1 MSELKTS
8 EKNII
13 DNEKKEVQENKMGTL
28 PVGKLLISMSLPI
41 MISMIVQAMYNVVD
55 SIFVS
60 RIHEDALTAV
70 SMAFPIQSLCVALGA
85 GMGVGINA
93 LLSKS
98 LGAKDQETVN
108 KSAMNGIFMTFV
120 NYIIFLILGLT
131 VVRPFYAVQ
140 TDSEV
145 IIEYGTQYLSVV
157 CCFSF
162 GMFFQFTFERLLQ
175 STGRTFQT
183 MITQSTGAIINI
195 ILDPIFIFGLF
206 GVKAYGVRGAAI
218 ATVIGQI
225 VAATFALFM
234 NLKVN
239 KEIQFSVR
247 HFRPDMKIIG
257 LIYKV
262 GIPSIIMQ
270 SIGSLMVFCLN
281 KILIVFSSTAVAV
294 FGVYFKLQSFIFMP
308 VFGLNNG
315 LIPIIAYNFGAKKK
329 KRMIDTIK
337 CGIIIAFSIMT
348 VGMFLFE
355 LVPNA
360 LLSMFDA
367 SENMMNMGKIALRTI
382 AIHFPIAAICI
393 VLGSTFQA
401 LGNAIYSMF
410 VSIARQIVVLIPV
423 AYFLASLG
431 SVNYVWWCFPIA
443 EIMSLT
449 ITLVFF
455 AKMKRQEI
463 DPIEG

>member
-1 MSELKTS
+1 M
-8 EKNII
+8 
-13 DNEKKEVQENKMGTL
+13 NEENMNKEIKENKMGTM
-28 PVGKLLISMSLPI
+28 PVGKLLISMSLPM
-41 MISMIVQAMYNVVD
+41 MISMIVQAMYNIVD

-60 RIHEDALTAV
+60 RIHENALTAV
-70 SMAFPIQSLCVALGA
+70 SMAFPLQTLCVALGA

-93 LLSKS
+93 LLSRS
-98 LGAKDQETVN
+98 LGAKDQEMVN
-108 KSAMNGIFMTFV
+108 KSAMNGIFMTLV
-120 NYIIFLILGLT
+120 SYILFLILGLT
-131 VVRPFYAVQ
+131 AVRPFYMIQ
-140 TDSEV
+140 TDSAA

-183 MITQSTGAIINI
+183 MITQTTGAVINI

-225 VAATFALFM
+225 IAATFALIM

-239 KEIQFSVR
+239 KEIQFSLKG
-247 HFRPDMKIIG
+247 FRPDLKIIG
-257 LIYKV
+257 MIYKV
-262 GIPSIIMQ
+262 GLPSIIMQ

-294 FGVYFKLQSFIFMP
+294 FGVYFKLQSFVFMP
-308 VFGLNNG
+308 IFGLNNG
-315 LIPIIAYNFGAKKK
+315 LIPIIAYNYGAKKK
-329 KRMIDTIK
+329 ARMLNTIK
-337 CGIIIAFSIMT
+337 CGLIIAISVMT
-348 VGMFLFE
+348 VGSIVFE
-355 LVPNA
+355 LIPDK
-360 LLSMFDA
+360 LLAMFDA
-367 SENMMNMGKIALRTI
+367 SENMLEMGKIALKTI
-382 AIHFPIAAICI
+382 AVHFPIAAICI
-393 VLGSTFQA
+393 VLGSSFQA

-423 AYFLASLG
+423 AYFLASFG
-431 SVNYVWWCFPIA
+431 NINYVWWCFPIA

-449 ITLVFF
+449 ITLFF
-455 AKMKRQEI
+455 FFRMKKQII
-463 DPIEG
+463 DKIPS

>member
-1 MSELKTS
+1 MNKDNAALK
-8 EKNII
+8 
-13 DNEKKEVQENKMGTL
+13 ENKMGVM
-28 PVGKLLISMSLPI
+28 PVGKLLISMSLPM
-41 MISMIVQAMYNVVD
+41 MISMIVQALYNIVD

-60 RIHEDALTAV
+60 RVNEEALTAV
-70 SMAFPIQSLCVALGA
+70 SMAFPIQTLCVALGA

-93 LLSKS
+93 LLSRS
-98 LGAKDQETVN
+98 LGAKDQEMVN
-108 KSAMNGIFMTFV
+108 KSAMNGLFMTLV

-131 VVRPFYAVQ
+131 VVKPFYMVQ
-140 TDSEV
+140 TDSAT

-183 MITQSTGAIINI
+183 MITQTTGAVINM

-239 KEIQFSVR
+239 KDIHFSIKG
-247 HFRPDMKIIG
+247 FRPDFKIIG
-257 LIYKV
+257 MIYKV
-262 GIPSIIMQ
+262 GLPSIIMQ

-294 FGVYFKLQSFIFMP
+294 FGVYFKLQSFVFMP

-315 LIPIIAYNFGAKKK
+315 LIPIMAYNYGAKKK
-329 KRMIDTIK
+329 DRMLNTVK
-337 CGIIIAFSIMT
+337 WGLVIAISIMT
-348 VGMFLFE
+348 VGMIAFE
-355 LVPNA
+355 LVPNKLLA
-360 LLSMFDA
+360 LFDA
-367 SENMMNMGKIALRTI
+367 SENMTSMGMVALRTI
-382 AIHFPIAAICI
+382 AIHFPVAAICI
-393 VLGSTFQA
+393 ILGSTFQA

-423 AYFLASLG
+423 AYFLAQLG
-431 SVNYVWWCFPIA
+431 NINYVWWCFPIA
-443 EIMSLT
+443 EIMSLA
-449 ITLVFF
+449 ITLLFF
-455 AKMKRQEI
+455 FRMKKQVI
-463 DPIEG
+463 DSISI

>member
-1 MSELKTS
+1 MNTS
-8 EKNII
+8 ENKNT
-13 DNEKKEVQENKMGTL
+13 EVKENKMGVM
-28 PVGKLLISMSLPI
+28 PVGKLLVSMSLPM
-41 MISMIVQAMYNVVD
+41 MISMVVQAMYNIVD

-70 SMAFPIQSLCVALGA
+70 SMAFPIQSLCIALGA
-85 GMGVGINA
+85 GMGVGVNA

-98 LGAKDQETVN
+98 LGAKDQEMVD
-108 KSAMNGIFMTFV
+108 KSAMNGLFLTLV
-120 NYIIFLILGLT
+120 NYVIYLLIGLT
-131 VVRPFYAVQ
+131 IVRPFYMIQ
-140 TDSEV
+140 TDSQA
-145 IIEYGTQYLSVV
+145 IIDYGTQYLSVI

-183 MITQSTGAIINI
+183 MITQTTGAIINI

-225 VAATFALFM
+225 VAATFALIM

-239 KEIQFSVR
+239 KDIHFSLKG
-247 HFRPDMKIIG
+247 FKPDLQIIG
-257 LIYKV
+257 TIYKV
-262 GIPSIIMQ
+262 GFPSIIMQ

-294 FGVYFKLQSFIFMP
+294 FGVYFKLQSFVFMP

-315 LIPIIAYNFGAKKK
+315 IIPIMAYNYGAKQK
-329 KRMIDTIK
+329 KRMLETIK
-337 CGIIIAFSIMT
+337 WALVIAASIMT
-348 VGMFLFE
+348 VGSIVFMTC
-355 LVPNA
+355 PTA

-367 SENMMNMGKIALRTI
+367 SDNMMSMGTVALRTI
-382 AIHFPIAAICI
+382 AIHFPVAAVCI

-410 VSIARQIVVLIPV
+410 VSIARQIVVLIPA
-423 AYFLASLG
+423 AYLLSLLG
-431 SVNYVWWCFPIA
+431 NVDYVWWCFPIA
-443 EIMSLT
+443 ECMSLA

-455 AKMKRQEI
+455 FRMKRQVI
-463 DPIEG
+463 DKI

>member
-1 MSELKTS
+1 MNKDNTALK
-8 EKNII
+8 
-13 DNEKKEVQENKMGTL
+13 ENKMGVM
-28 PVGKLLISMSLPI
+28 PIGKLLISMSLPM
-41 MISMIVQAMYNVVD
+41 MISMIVQALYNIVD

-60 RIHEDALTAV
+60 RVNEEALTAV
-70 SMAFPIQSLCVALGA
+70 SMAFPIQTLCVALGA

-93 LLSKS
+93 LLSRS
-98 LGAKDQETVN
+98 LGAKDQEMVN
-108 KSAMNGIFMTFV
+108 KSAMNGLFMTLV

-131 VVRPFYAVQ
+131 VVKPFYMVQ
-140 TDSEV
+140 TDSAT

-183 MITQSTGAIINI
+183 MITQTTGAVINM

-239 KEIQFSVR
+239 KDIHFSIKG
-247 HFRPDMKIIG
+247 FRPDFKIIG
-257 LIYKV
+257 MIYKV
-262 GIPSIIMQ
+262 GLPSIIMQ

-294 FGVYFKLQSFIFMP
+294 FGVYFKLQSFVFMP

-315 LIPIIAYNFGAKKK
+315 LIPIMAYNYGAKKK
-329 KRMIDTIK
+329 DRMLNTVK
-337 CGIIIAFSIMT
+337 WGLVIAISIMT
-348 VGMFLFE
+348 VGMIVFE
-355 LVPNA
+355 LVPNKLLA
-360 LLSMFDA
+360 LFDA
-367 SENMMNMGKIALRTI
+367 SENMTSMGIVALRTI
-382 AIHFPIAAICI
+382 AIHFPVAAICI
-393 VLGSTFQA
+393 ILGSTFQA

-423 AYFLASLG
+423 AYFLAQLG
-431 SVNYVWWCFPIA
+431 NINYVWWCFPIA
-443 EIMSLT
+443 EIMSLA
-449 ITLVFF
+449 ITLLFF
-455 AKMKRQEI
+455 FRMKKQVI
-463 DPIEG
+463 DSISI

>member
-1 MSELKTS
+1 M
-8 EKNII
+8 N
-13 DNEKKEVQENKMGTL
+13 KEIKENKMGTM
-28 PVGKLLISMSLPI
+28 PVGKLLISMSLPM
-41 MISMIVQAMYNVVD
+41 MISMIVQAMYNIVD

-70 SMAFPIQSLCVALGA
+70 SMAFPLQTLCVALGA

-93 LLSKS
+93 LLSRS
-98 LGAKDQETVN
+98 LGAKDQEMVN
-108 KSAMNGIFMTFV
+108 KSAMNGIFMTLV
-120 NYIIFLILGLT
+120 SYILFLILGLT
-131 VVRPFYAVQ
+131 AVRPFYMIQ
-140 TDSEV
+140 TDSAA

-183 MITQSTGAIINI
+183 MITQTTGAVINI

-206 GVKAYGVRGAAI
+206 GVKSYGVRGAAI

-225 VAATFALFM
+225 IAATFALIM

-239 KEIQFSVR
+239 KEIQFSLKG
-247 HFRPDMKIIG
+247 FRPDLKIIG
-257 LIYKV
+257 MIYKV
-262 GIPSIIMQ
+262 GLPSIIMQ

-294 FGVYFKLQSFIFMP
+294 FGVYFKLQSFVFMP
-308 VFGLNNG
+308 IFGLNNG
-315 LIPIIAYNFGAKKK
+315 LIPIIAYNYGAKKK
-329 KRMIDTIK
+329 ARMLNTIK
-337 CGIIIAFSIMT
+337 CGLIIAISVMT
-348 VGMFLFE
+348 VGSIVFE
-355 LVPNA
+355 LIPDK
-360 LLSMFDA
+360 LLAMFDA
-367 SENMMNMGKIALRTI
+367 SENMLAMGKIALKTI
-382 AIHFPIAAICI
+382 AVHFPIAAICI
-393 VLGSTFQA
+393 VLGSSFQA

-431 SVNYVWWCFPIA
+431 NINYVWWCFPIA

-449 ITLVFF
+449 ITLFF
-455 AKMKRQEI
+455 FFRMKKQII
-463 DPIEG
+463 DKIPS